1 MISKIIKLLL
11 NLPNTPKPKIPK
23 FLISIGNTFRPG
35 INPASMTARLLQKKQ
50 QYGLPTSPLP
60 SGGENLAN
68 IETKLMMESV
78 HDELV
83 QNSKVIGTNSNIV
96 TVATPSGP
104 GSIRPGGIEIVSVI
118 T

>member
-1 MISKIIKLLL
+1 
-11 NLPNTPKPKIPK
+11 
-23 FLISIGNTFRPG
+23 
-35 INPASMTARLLQKKQ
+35 MTARLLQKKQ

-83 QNSKVIGTNSNIV
+83 EKAKVIGTNSNTV
-96 TVATPSGP
+96 TVLTPSGP
-104 GSIRPGGIEIVSVI
+104 VTIPPGGIEIVSTI